1 MQKTDIT
8 VAETLERALTK
19 VCGEP
24 IKVVGCGRTDA
35 GVHAKRYCANFRTD
49 CTIPIDRVPLAVNA
63 RLPADI
69 AVVDAVA
76 APEDFNAIGACIQKE
91 YVYQIYNSRIR
102 DAFLEHRV
110 CFYPQPLDFARLE
123 RAGRAFEGTHDFAA
137 VRSVGTETRTT
148 VRTVHWC
155 RAERD
160 GPLISIAVCADGFLY
175 NMVRAIVGTMVYASY
190 GKIEPEAIP
199 ALLATRDR
207 RLTGPTMPPQGLY
220 LNRVW
225 YDVIVAVCVLAVLLF
240 LYLLLRDRPGS
251 ASDYLDDSAPY
262 TFDSSAS
269 RTFRTVDSRLAV
281 VSSSGL
287 QLLDDN
293 GKTVLHEIFTL
304 SQPGISVGGERVCAY
319 DIGGTT
325 LCVADFK
332 GSKTDIE
339 PAGEII
345 SADLSDSGYLAV
357 CSDAAGYKGA
367 VTVYDT
373 SGKAVYVWYSGTGYL
388 VRAAV
393 SPDGKYLAALCLQD
407 SGSVVHTFSLT
418 SADERGSAE
427 CADELFADLFW
438 RGGKV
443 CCVSQTRLAFFDDA
457 ARLTA
462 EYPFGDLYLYDYA
475 AEGDGF
481 VTLALSRYRSG
492 SAEQLVTVGASGNE
506 IGKCSTTGAVTSLS
520 VNGKQVLVQYSD
532 RLTLYN
538 QQLNE
543 IKSVEQ
549 NLLGVRRSV
558 LLRRGAALLVSGSSA
573 EVLAF

>member
-1 MQKTDIT
+1 MNDHQK
-8 VAETLERALTK
+8 RN
-19 VCGEP
+19 P
-24 IKVVGCGRTDA
+24 
-35 GVHAKRYCANFRTD
+35 
-49 CTIPIDRVPLAVNA
+49 
-63 RLPADI
+63 RLR
-69 AVVDAVA
+69 
-76 APEDFNAIGACIQKE
+76 Q
-91 YVYQIYNSRIR
+91 
-102 DAFLEHRV
+102 
-110 CFYPQPLDFARLE
+110 
-123 RAGRAFEGTHDFAA
+123 T
-137 VRSVGTETRTT
+137 
-148 VRTVHWC
+148 
-155 RAERD
+155 
-160 GPLISIAVCADGFLY
+160 
-175 NMVRAIVGTMVYASY
+175 
-190 GKIEPEAIP
+190 
-199 ALLATRDR
+199 
-207 RLTGPTMPPQGLY
+207 
-220 LNRVW
+220 
-225 YDVIVAVCVLAVLLF
+225 VIVAVCVLAVLLF

-462 EYPFGDLYLYDYA
+462 
-475 AEGDGF
+475 
-481 VTLALSRYRSG
+481 
-492 SAEQLVTVGASGNE
+492 
-506 IGKCSTTGAVTSLS
+506 
-520 VNGKQVLVQYSD
+520 
-532 RLTLYN
+532 
-538 QQLNE
+538 
-543 IKSVEQ
+543 
-549 NLLGVRRSV
+549 
-558 LLRRGAALLVSGSSA
+558 
-573 EVLAF
+573 

>member
-1 MQKTDIT
+1 MKMKDSMDQMEFDRGNPQEDAPRRVQKRKKLNWKP
-8 VAETLERALTK
+8 VW
-19 VCGEP
+19 
-24 IKVVGCGRTDA
+24 
-35 GVHAKRYCANFRTD
+35 F
-49 CTIPIDRVPLAVNA
+49 
-63 RLPADI
+63 
-69 AVVDAVA
+69 AVA
-76 APEDFNAIGACIQKE
+76 A
-91 YVYQIYNSRIR
+91 
-102 DAFLEHRV
+102 
-110 CFYPQPLDFARLE
+110 
-123 RAGRAFEGTHDFAA
+123 A
-137 VRSVGTETRTT
+137 V
-148 VRTVHWC
+148 
-155 RAERD
+155 
-160 GPLISIAVCADGFLY
+160 
-175 NMVRAIVGTMVYASY
+175 
-190 GKIEPEAIP
+190 
-199 ALLATRDR
+199 LA
-207 RLTGPTMPPQGLY
+207 
-220 LNRVW
+220 
-225 YDVIVAVCVLAVLLF
+225 AVLLVASLTDTTAF
-240 LYLLLRDRPGS
+240 DGLRRSITYARAKKDETGCAQLYHYAADRTSCFASLDGS
-251 ASDYLDDSAPY
+251 
-262 TFDSSAS
+262 
-269 RTFRTVDSRLAV
+269 LAIV
-281 VSSSGL
+281 TNS
-287 QLLDDN
+287 QLLGMQEN
-293 GKTVLHEIFTL
+293 GQVVCNETVKWT
-304 SQPGISVGGERVCAY
+304 SCTVAQNQGIAAAY

-332 GSKTDIE
+332 GNKTDIE

-407 SGSVVHTFSLT
+407 SGSVVHTFALT
-418 SADERGSAE
+418 SEDERGSAA

-443 CCVSQTRLAFFDDA
+443 CCVSQTRLAFFDDNA
-457 ARLTA
+457 KLTA

-492 SAEQLVTVGASGNE
+492 SAEQLVTVNASGSE
-506 IGKCSTTGAVTSLS
+506 LGKCETTGAVTSLS

-538 QQLNE
+538 QQLDE

-558 LLRRGAALLVSGSSA
+558 LLRRGAALLLSGSSA